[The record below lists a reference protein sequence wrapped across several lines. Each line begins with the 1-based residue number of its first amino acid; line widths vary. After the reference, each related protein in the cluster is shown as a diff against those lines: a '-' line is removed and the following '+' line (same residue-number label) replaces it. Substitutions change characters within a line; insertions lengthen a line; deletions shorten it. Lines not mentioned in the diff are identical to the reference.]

1 MNWINVFGGNLM
13 GLYPITLFHSSNVA
27 MYCTAKPSLFKS
39 GHMLKTATLLTKTP
53 QEYTG
58 ESTGAPDKR
67 SVTGMSASS
76 IDFSC
81 TWNENK
87 KNDSE
92 DVSSA
97 YGNSGRNGVWDS
109 FSFLCTE
116 SSIEAMYNLIPAR
129 RSTTTLGKKPSAVN
143 KVDSLS
149 KKSVDAQCFH
159 LKTTF
164 DAHQKLAT
172 LSSNKPRENGKIGRA
187 HV

>member
-1 MNWINVFGGNLM
+1 
-13 GLYPITLFHSSNVA
+13 
-27 MYCTAKPSLFKS
+27 
-39 GHMLKTATLLTKTP
+39 
-53 QEYTG
+53 
-58 ESTGAPDKR
+58 
-67 SVTGMSASS
+67 MSASS

-97 YGNSGRNGVWDS
+97 YGNSGRNGVWEC
-109 FSFLCTE
+109 FSFPCAE
-116 SSIEAMYNLIPAR
+116 SSFKAMFNVIPAR

-149 KKSVDAQCFH
+149 KKFVDAQCFH
-159 LKTTF
+159 LKITF

-172 LSSNKPRENGKIGRA
+172 LSSNKPRENGNIREIG
-187 HV
+187 